1 MRAVSEPMIVAVSA
15 TAKMFVG
22 DIVETGMHIL
32 YKFQNLNWHVFSKIQ
47 VIPFGSGR
55 PSNSLGGLLML
66 SLSRSPRITC
76 KSSAC
81 LSLI

>member
-32 YKFQNLNWHVFSKIQ
+32 YKFQNLS
-47 VIPFGSGR
+47 
-55 PSNSLGGLLML
+55 
-66 SLSRSPRITC
+66 
-76 KSSAC
+76 
-81 LSLI
+81 